1 MNLKALPLP
10 TYNLHEVAIAPG
22 SDAELLSYST
32 GTYPIVR
39 ALSLS
44 EYTGAYTSQR
54 TSIIQLINQSIKG
67 SINQYVYFPI
77 PNIIQN
83 IVETNSI
90 KC

>member
-1 MNLKALPLP
+1 MNLKALPFP
-10 TYNLHEVAIAPG
+10 ACSVHQVAVAPEP
-22 SDAELLSYST
+22 DAELLSYST
-32 GTYPIVR
+32 GTYPIVC

-44 EYTGAYTSQR
+44 EYMGAYTTQR
-54 TSIIQLINQSIKG
+54 TSINQLINQSIKG

-90 KC
+90 KW